1 MRGLFAPFSVSE
13 LGKRLVVLE
22 AEISERR
29 AEQVTIVNEL
39 AKINAHRSD
48 ASRTLGEWVQSHLDV
63 SKTTA
68 AGLVTA
74 ARNGVKCRGIQRRL
88 GYEGATFDRVVEMHR
103 FVEAGA
109 TEAEA
114 LETGRL
120 NLEDLRKMR
129 VRRRHMT
136 AGDER
141 KEHADRHFTIQ
152 PSLDE
157 GAWTIHGRLPGLMG
171 RIVDKAIAQKA
182 DELRLLCGAEQ
193 SSRGQRQ
200 ADALV
205 ALMQDSLDTDTSA
218 SQGAVSGQ
226 VTVFVDART
235 KTVESC
241 DGFTAEIEAT
251 RWPETLETLL
261 CGGTVRVI
269 SLDTASQSR
278 PHVLPGPFRSQS
290 VTVSCSETVAAPSTD
305 AKADIGSNLTTSS
318 HGPTM
323 AASPDNLTTLCWYHH
338 HIAIHTNSYH
348 IDPDTAPSRRR
359 LIDPNRRRAPPLD
372 DW

>member
-1 MRGLFAPFSVSE
+1 M
-13 LGKRLVVLE
+13 
-22 AEISERR
+22 
-29 AEQVTIVNEL
+29 TIVNEL

-63 SKTTA
+63 SRTTA
-68 AGLVTA
+68 AGLVSA
-74 ARNGVKCRGIQRRL
+74 ARNSTKCRRIEHRL
-88 GYEGATFDRVVEMHR
+88 GYGGATFDRVVEMHR

-114 LETGRL
+114 LETSRL

-129 VRRRHMT
+129 VRRRRMT
-136 AGDER
+136 AADER
-141 KEHADRHFTIQ
+141 TEHADRHFTIQ

-182 DELRLLCGAEQ
+182 DELRLVPGAEQ
-193 SSRGQRQ
+193 SSRSQRQ

-205 ALMQDSLDTDTSA
+205 ALMQDSLGGDTTIVDSA
-218 SQGAVSGQ
+218 MSGQ

-241 DGFTAEIEAT
+241 GGFTAEIPFGP
-251 RWPETLETLL
+251 RVGPETLEALL

-269 SLDTASQSR
+269 GLDTRGKPVATTDSARAIPKATRDSVLFRDGGCTIDGCGSR
-278 PHVLPGPFRSQS
+278 YRLEPHHIIPRS
-290 VTVSCSETVAAPSTD
+290 E
-305 AKADIGSNLTTSS
+305 
-318 HGPTM
+318 HGAHDPT
-323 AASPDNLTTLCWYHH
+323 NLTTLCWYHH
-338 HIAIHTNSYH
+338 HIAIHTNGYI
-348 IDPDTAPSRRR
+348 IDPDTAPNRRR
-359 LIDPNRRRAPPLD
+359 LVNPKRKKRAPPLD

>member
-1 MRGLFAPFSVSE
+1 MGSLFAPFSVSE

-88 GYEGATFDRVVEMHR
+88 GYGGATFDRVVEMHR

-114 LETGRL
+114 LETGGL

-182 DELRLLCGAEQ
+182 DELRLLVGAEQ

-205 ALMQDSLDTDTSA
+205 ALMQDSLSGDTTGVDSA
-218 SQGAVSGQ
+218 MSGQ

-235 KTVESC
+235 DTVNMA
-241 DGFTAEIEAT
+241 GGYTAEIPSGP
-251 RWPETLETLL
+251 RVGPETLEALL

-269 SLDTASQSR
+269 GLDTRGKPVVTSRSARAIPKAIRDSVLFRDSGCTIDGCQSKYR
-278 PHVLPGPFRSQS
+278 LEPHHIIPWSH
-290 VTVSCSETVAAPSTD
+290 D
-305 AKADIGSNLTTSS
+305 GS
-318 HGPTM
+318 HE
-323 AASPDNLTTLCWYHH
+323 PDNLTTLCWYHH
-338 HIAIHTNSYH
+338 HIAIHTNGYH
-348 IDPDTAPSRRR
+348 IDHDSPPHRRR
-359 LIDPNRRRAPPLD
+359 LTRKTQHEP
-372 DW
+372 